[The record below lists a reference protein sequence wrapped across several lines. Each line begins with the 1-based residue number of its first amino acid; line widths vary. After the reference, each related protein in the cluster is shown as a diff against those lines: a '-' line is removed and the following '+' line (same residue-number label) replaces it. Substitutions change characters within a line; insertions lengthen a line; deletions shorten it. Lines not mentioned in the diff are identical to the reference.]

1 MTIQQEAIMRARIA
15 LIKAKEV
22 LKAAQDFS
30 KCCDEMWDWAKGKEC
45 IFNDKQLEEYQR
57 LYNEIEATQEKAE
70 EEIKK

>member
-22 LKAAQDFS
+22 LKAAQDFN
-30 KCCDEMWDWAKGKEC
+30 KCCDEMWDWAEGKEC

-57 LYNEIEATQEKAE
+57 LYNELETTLEKAE